1 VNAVNASEVHVWR
14 VRLEDVHDLSPT
26 PGETA
31 RAANFRF
38 PQHREQYL
46 RSHAALRAIL
56 RGYTE
61 APLDFVLAEGGKP
74 YLPGAPHLKF
84 NLSHSHEMALVG
96 VALHTEVGV
105 DVEHIRPLSD
115 YAAMAERFFPASEA
129 ADVLDERDFFRR
141 WTRIEAALKALGIGI
156 YGAGKERTGSWT
168 IEEIDVGPAY
178 SAAVA
183 LPHADIEVV
192 LHDFGGAA

>member
-1 VNAVNASEVHVWR
+1 MNASEVHVWR
-14 VRLEDVHDLSPT
+14 VRLGDVHGLPPT
-26 PGETA
+26 AGETA
-31 RAANFRF
+31 RAAHFRF
-38 PQHREQYL
+38 PQHRDQYL

-61 APLDFVLAEGGKP
+61 SPLDFAIAEGGKP
-74 YLPGAPHLKF
+74 FLPGAPHLKF

-141 WTRIEAALKALGIGI
+141 WTRIEAVLKARGVGLNDLGT
-156 YGAGKERTGSWT
+156 EHTGLWT
-168 IEEIDVGPAY
+168 VEEIDAGPDY
-178 SAAVA
+178 FAAVA
-183 LPHADIEVV
+183 LPLAGVQLVI
-192 LHDFGGAA
+192 HDFGGDA